1 MFIVKDSNSTK
12 KGSSYEG
19 KEIAIVAVGYHSR
32 NTFPSHICLPS
43 RNKKTKKKTNA
54 LF

>member
-19 KEIAIVAVGYHSR
+19 KEIAVVAIGYHNS
-32 NTFPSHICLPS
+32 NTFPSYICLPS
-43 RNKKTKKKTNA
+43 RNKKEKKMPYFNI
-54 LF
+54 